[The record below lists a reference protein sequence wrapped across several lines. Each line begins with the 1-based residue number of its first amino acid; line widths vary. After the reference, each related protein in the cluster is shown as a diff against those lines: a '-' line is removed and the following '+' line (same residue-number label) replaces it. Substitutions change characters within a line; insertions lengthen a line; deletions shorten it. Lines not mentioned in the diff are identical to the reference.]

1 MFIPKSIKRK
11 QPFIDNHELHI
22 NKKQVLDKDQ
32 TKSNQ
37 LSTTITTTY
46 EKEETVVDNRQKIKV
61 DHDSSINT
69 INNTNDIAVDNM
81 SIPETP
87 TTNEPTCVICGK
99 YGEYINDETDHDIC
113 SMECKYID
121 TDLTPKSMHNSTKN
135 NDIIK
140 VRIPQHYTADNVH
153 AKYTNYM
160 ESESVRSLTKSDTK
174 AILKANG
181 IQVNGIKL
189 PRPITSFEQCYD
201 TLGDQLYQ
209 NIEQIMGWHMCTNL
223 QRMAIPIGLAGRDMI
238 VTAPTHSGKTAS
250 YLIPSIVHCQSL
262 NKLHQYKRRGGPYTL
277 IIAPTRELC
286 QQIESI
292 TKKLSTQI
300 RCLRTALLIGGQ
312 PIASQLYRLRKGV
325 QIIIGTPGRIVDIAT
340 HHPHLLRLWMIRLI
354 ILDEADAIF
363 GLGFEQQMKDIFQKL
378 SNKANIQK
386 FIFSAT
392 LPTSSSTENNNNN
405 HHVKKKIQQYL
416 NDEPVEIKLQ
426 LDDDIIMGNDDR
438 QDKKED
444 NQSLLLP
451 SPLVRQTILWVENDK
466 KAKKLFSILNNPKY
480 FLPPI
485 LIFVESRLGAE
496 FLSRA
501 IQKKNKSLRVV
512 TMHADKDQQERQA
525 VIDGMNHHHPQSSTS
540 KKKVLTWDIVVTTDI
555 LARGVDLP
563 SVKLVINYDMA
574 STEEDYIHRIGRAIT
589 EGTLPKYK
597 KHDQQ
602 RGLAITFINKEHEY
616 LLSRFTKM
624 LSNKSL
630 HQVTPLPSQL
640 KKYL

>member
-1 MFIPKSIKRK
+1 
-11 QPFIDNHELHI
+11 
-22 NKKQVLDKDQ
+22 
-32 TKSNQ
+32 
-37 LSTTITTTY
+37 
-46 EKEETVVDNRQKIKV
+46 
-61 DHDSSINT
+61 
-69 INNTNDIAVDNM
+69 
-81 SIPETP
+81 
-87 TTNEPTCVICGK
+87 
-99 YGEYINDETDHDIC
+99 
-113 SMECKYID
+113 MECKYID
-121 TDLTPKSMHNSTKN
+121 TDLTPKSMHISTKN
-135 NDIIK
+135 KNNDDNNIK

-181 IQVNGIKL
+181 IQVNGTKL
-189 PRPITSFEQCYD
+189 PRPITSFDQCYD
-201 TLGDQLYQ
+201 TLGDQLYK

-223 QRMAIPIGLAGRDMI
+223 QRMTIPIGLAGRDMI

-250 YLIPSIVHCQSL
+250 YLIPSIAHCQSL
-262 NKLHQYKRRGGPYTL
+262 NRLNQYKRRGGPFTL

-286 QQIESI
+286 QQIETI

-312 PIASQLYRLRKGV
+312 PIANQLYRLRKGV
-325 QIIIGTPGRIVDIAT
+325 QIIIGTPGRIADIAT
-340 HHPHLLRLWMIRLI
+340 HHPHLLRLWMIRMI

-363 GLGFEQQMKDIFQKL
+363 GLGFEHQIKDIFHKL

-392 LPTSSSTENNNNN
+392 LPSFSRENNNDH
-405 HHVKKKIQQYL
+405 HHVKKKIQHYL

-426 LDDDIIMGNDDR
+426 LDDDIDIENN
-438 QDKKED
+438 QHKKE
-444 NQSLLLP
+444 NQLLP

-525 VIDGMNHHHPQSSTS
+525 VIDGMNHHHHHHDQQQQQKSTA
-540 KKKVLTWDIVVTTDI
+540 TWDVVVTTDI
-555 LARGVDLP
+555 LARGMDLP
-563 SVKLVINYDMA
+563 SVRLVINYDMA
-574 STEEDYIHRIGRAIT
+574 ATEEDYIHRIGRAIT
-589 EGTLPKYK
+589 QGTLPKYK

-602 RGLAITFINKEHEY
+602 RGLAITFINKVRIIMKY
-616 LLSRFTKM
+616 I
-624 LSNKSL
+624 
-630 HQVTPLPSQL
+630 
-640 KKYL
+640 KKKIQ